1 MGFAKVRLFVDQ
13 PLGPG
18 QPVALSEGQ
27 AHYLRSVMRLGAG
40 AQVLLFN
47 GRDGEWR
54 ARLDPA
60 GRRQARLVAEVQ
72 TAPLRLPPD
81 LWLVFAPLKKARTDY
96 IVEKATE
103 LGAARILPVQTRF
116 TNADRIRQDRLQ
128 AHAVEA
134 AEQCGGTFVPV
145 VDDLQ
150 PLDRLLDGW
159 PAGRRL
165 MWCDEH
171 LAGQAVALPGIGAT
185 TQWGGRADDAG
196 AVPGG
201 APPPPSPP
209 HKGEGRREI
218 GGTSPDLSG
227 AGRVAGFD
235 GDAGPASPRPPSPPW
250 GGDGGGGHP
259 GSHALATRRP
269 ASGPWAILIGPEGGF
284 AEAEQ
289 ARIRAMPGVQPVSL
303 GPRILRADTAAV
315 AALTLWQAALGD
327 WR

>member
-1 MGFAKVRLFVDQ
+1 MGFAKVRLCVDQ
-13 PLGPG
+13 PLAPG
-18 QPVALSEGQ
+18 QPVALTDGQ

-40 AQVLLFN
+40 AQVLVFN

-54 ARLDPA
+54 ATLDLA
-60 GRRQARLVAEVQ
+60 GRRQATLVAEEQ

-96 IVEKATE
+96 IVEKAVE

-128 AHAVEA
+128 AHAIEA
-134 AEQCGGTFVPV
+134 AEQCGGTYVPP

-171 LAGQAVALPGIGAT
+171 LAGRVSALTGVIAGTCDDAR
-185 TQWGGRADDAG
+185 QGGRAA
-196 AVPGG
+196 
-201 APPPPSPP
+201 
-209 HKGEGRREI
+209 
-218 GGTSPDLSG
+218 
-227 AGRVAGFD
+227 
-235 GDAGPASPRPPSPPW
+235 
-250 GGDGGGGHP
+250 
-259 GSHALATRRP
+259 
-269 ASGPWAILIGPEGGF
+269 GPWAILIGPEGGF

-289 ARIRAMPGVQPVSL
+289 ARIRAMPGVHPLSL

-327 WR
+327 WG